1 MNEKKEEK
9 KSTEERP
16 DQVTFYYYFNFKNTK
31 NPIQNLMA
39 RTITWTTKEKAKE
52 RPKRLEAC
60 TNQRRERASPS
71 RDMELFHPQP
81 L

>member
-1 MNEKKEEK
+1 MNEKKEK
-9 KSTEERP
+9 KTVLKT
-16 DQVTFYYYFNFKNTK
+16 DQIKSLFYYFNLRNTR
-31 NPIQNLMA
+31 NPIKNSST

-60 TNQRRERASPS
+60 RNQRRERASHS
-71 RDMELFHPQP
+71 SDRELFHPQP